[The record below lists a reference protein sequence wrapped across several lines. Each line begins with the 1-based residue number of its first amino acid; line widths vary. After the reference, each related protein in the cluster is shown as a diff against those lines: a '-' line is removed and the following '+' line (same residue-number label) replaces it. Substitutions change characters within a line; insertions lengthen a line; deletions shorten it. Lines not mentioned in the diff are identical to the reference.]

1 MTKVDIPQWP
11 VRAVVN
17 LSAYRENLAQMRRFA
32 PHCQQ
37 MAIVKANAYGHGIER
52 MALAALDAG
61 AEWLGVA
68 KASEAFQLRKY
79 LDKQGVA
86 RDHLVDTPTS
96 AMMRSRLYQIA
107 AMGLPTAARP
117 RILTWLYAPQT
128 DLQQVVKA
136 EIDISV
142 STLDQLD
149 QVSRACDAAGL
160 RCRVHL
166 KVDTGLCRA
175 GATNQDFPVLCKLAR
190 ARERAGLIEISAIW
204 SHLARADEDT
214 AAAESFTKSQLST
227 FEWAWEVAQE
237 AGLRPKLRH
246 IAATAGIIWY
256 PESHYDLVRVG
267 ISGYGL
273 SPNPEIA
280 SSWQLGVRPVMRLE
294 TNVVQVKRVEKGAAV
309 SYGGEWVAPGPRWLG
324 LLPIGYADGLH
335 RLAKNRG
342 ETWIKG
348 QLAPIVGRI
357 PMDQIV
363 VDLGPAVDDSG
374 DPVPCPIEPGEL
386 AIIFGDAK
394 DRLFGGIPG
403 VPSLPTADD
412 WAEWTDTINYEV
424 ITGISPNVPRVYVE
438 DQPDC

>member
-1 MTKVDIPQWP
+1 MTNVDVSQWP

-17 LSAYRENLAQMRRFA
+17 LSAYQENLAQMRRFA
-32 PHCQQ
+32 PHSQQ

-52 MALAALDAG
+52 MALAALGAG
-61 AEWLGVA
+61 TEWLGVA
-68 KASEAFQLRKY
+68 KASEAFRLRKY
-79 LDKQGVA
+79 LDKHGVP

-96 AMMRSRLYQIA
+96 AMMRSRLYQTA
-107 AMGLPTAARP
+107 AMGLPSATRP
-117 RILTWLYAPQT
+117 RILTWLYAPHT
-128 DLQQVVKA
+128 DLLPVVKS

-149 QVSRACDAAGL
+149 QVSRACDAAGKRARL
-160 RCRVHL
+160 HL

-175 GATNQDFPVLCKLAR
+175 GATDEDFPVLCKLAR
-190 ARERAGLIEISAIW
+190 ARERAGLVEVSAVW

-214 AAAESFTKSQLST
+214 AAAEAFTKSQLKA
-227 FEWAWEVAQE
+227 FDEAWEVAQE
-237 AGLRPKLRH
+237 VGLRPQLRH

-280 SSWQLGVRPVMRLE
+280 SSWQLGVRPVLRLE

-324 LLPIGYADGLH
+324 LLPVGYADGLH

-342 ETWIKG
+342 ETRIKG
-348 QLAPIVGRI
+348 RRAPIVGRI

-363 VDLGPAVDDSG
+363 VDLGPAVDDTGTS
-374 DPVPCPIEPGEL
+374 VPCPVEPGEL
-386 AIIFGDAK
+386 AIIFGDPK
-394 DRLFGGIPG
+394 DCLLGGIPG
-403 VPSLPTADD
+403 APALPTADD

-424 ITGISPNVPRVYVE
+424 ITSISPNVPRVYVKDE
-438 DQPDC
+438 PES

>member
-1 MTKVDIPQWP
+1 MTNVDVSQWP

-17 LSAYRENLAQMRRFA
+17 LSAYQENLAQMRRFA
-32 PHCQQ
+32 PHSQQ

-52 MALAALDAG
+52 MALAALGAG
-61 AEWLGVA
+61 TEWLGVA
-68 KASEAFQLRKY
+68 KASEAFRLRKY
-79 LDKQGVA
+79 LDKHGVP

-96 AMMRSRLYQIA
+96 AMMRSRLYQTA
-107 AMGLPTAARP
+107 AMGLPSATRP
-117 RILTWLYAPQT
+117 RILTWLYAPHT
-128 DLQQVVKA
+128 DLLPVVKS

-149 QVSRACDAAGL
+149 QVSRACDAAGKRARL
-160 RCRVHL
+160 HL

-175 GATNQDFPVLCKLAR
+175 GATDEDFPVLCKLAR
-190 ARERAGLIEISAIW
+190 ARERAGLVEVSAVW

-214 AAAESFTKSQLST
+214 AAAEAFTKSQLKA
-227 FEWAWEVAQE
+227 FDEAWEVAQE
-237 AGLRPKLRH
+237 AGLRPQLRH

-324 LLPIGYADGLH
+324 LLPVGYADGLH

-348 QLAPIVGRI
+348 RRAPIVGRI

-363 VDLGPAVDDSG
+363 VDLGPALDDTGTS
-374 DPVPCPIEPGEL
+374 VPCPVEPGEL
-386 AIIFGDAK
+386 AIIFGDPK
-394 DRLFGGIPG
+394 DRLLGGIPG
-403 VPSLPTADD
+403 VPALPTADD

-424 ITGISPNVPRVYVE
+424 ITSISPNVPRVYVKDE
-438 DQPDC
+438 PER